1 MQEIARDVYEAMQ
14 QTRPAEARV
23 WQEWIENG
31 EARIVDPERGRVTQ
45 ESPGTFYGGPG
56 YVTVWYEDGPE
67 CPICG
72 RPRVWRETDAGL
84 ICGTGEDCGRR
95 MDPVDPC
102 WSCRETLDRIG
113 RR

>member
-1 MQEIARDVYEAMQ
+1 M
-14 QTRPAEARV
+14 
-23 WQEWIENG
+23 
-31 EARIVDPERGRVTQ
+31 TQ

-56 YVTVWYEDGPE
+56 YVAVWYEDGPE
-67 CPICG
+67 CPVCG

-95 MDPVDPC
+95 MDPGEPC